1 MSNFQIIGG
10 IFSLVAVI
18 FFSILIG
25 GRIKRSNKAKRVE
38 AERKK
43 NTDIQIYMGKKLWGL
58 ASDLCYEMNRRVR
71 DGSSSEFIL
80 WQIPD
85 NGGRYTLVIEH
96 DHAHGEGR
104 HRDPVVQMDINLF
117 ADDEGKR
124 LHILY
129 GPYGPDN
136 YCGTTSGLES
146 LISGA
151 RSYIDSHYKNVLS
164 A

>member
-25 GRIKRSNKAKRVE
+25 GRIKRSNKVKKAE
-38 AERKK
+38 AERRMTA
-43 NTDIQIYMGKKLWGL
+43 NNQSDMGERLYDL
-58 ASDLCYEMNRRVR
+58 ASDLCCKMNGRVR
-71 DGSSSEFIL
+71 DGGSSKFIV
-80 WQIPD
+80 WRIRD
-85 NGGRYTLVIEH
+85 NGGKYTVVIEH

-104 HRDPVVQMDINLF
+104 HKDPVVQMDIDLF

-136 YCGTTSGLES
+136 YCGTTSGLNS

-151 RSYIDSHYKNVLS
+151 KSYIDSHYKNVLS